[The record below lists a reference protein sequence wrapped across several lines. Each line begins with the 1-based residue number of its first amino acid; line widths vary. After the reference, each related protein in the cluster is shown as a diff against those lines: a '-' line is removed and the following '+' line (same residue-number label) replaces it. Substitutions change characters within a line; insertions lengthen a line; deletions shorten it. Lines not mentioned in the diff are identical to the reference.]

1 MSPRKTYIL
10 KLYVAGNTPNSMRA
24 LKTLRNILEEEFR
37 GVYALK
43 VIDVLKNPQ
52 LAEEDK
58 ILATPTLA
66 KILPPPVRRII
77 GDLSDRERV
86 LIGLDLLYDE
96 LSDETSTDNDDEII
110 TNDSY
115 YDSAGDSGDD
125 LVDDSSGDLVDEL
138 AEDLADDSGH
148 DSVDKLAGD
157 SAVDSVNY
165 VASNSVDDMLNN
177 AVNNFADSK
186 GDDNVDNKVDNKAGS
201 KAGSKAGGKPGNKA
215 DSKADNKTGGKANNK
230 AGNKLDN

>member
-24 LKTLRNILEEEFR
+24 LKTLRNILDEEFR

-96 LSDETSTDNDDEII
+96 LSEESMFDIDDEVVH
-110 TNDSY
+110 
-115 YDSAGDSGDD
+115 DD
-125 LVDDSSGDLVDEL
+125 LDENS
-138 AEDLADDSGH
+138 ADTSADDSAN
-148 DSVDKLAGD
+148 DSPDVSADSSADD
-157 SAVDSVNY
+157 SANDSADDSAYGSAKSKIDNL
-165 VASNSVDDMLNN
+165 AAKSARNSVGDLAADTPDHKPTKSAAKIAN
-177 AVNNFADSK
+177 AA
-186 GDDNVDNKVDNKAGS
+186 
-201 KAGSKAGGKPGNKA
+201 
-215 DSKADNKTGGKANNK
+215 AN
-230 AGNKLDN
+230 DTDC

>member
-1 MSPRKTYIL
+1 MAARKTYIL

-24 LKTLRNILEEEFR
+24 LKTLRNILETEFR

-86 LIGLDLLYDE
+86 LIGLDLLYEELADE
-96 LSDETSTDNDDEII
+96 SFTLEENTPDSPPEISSIPSPGEHDPMETS
-110 TNDSY
+110 
-115 YDSAGDSGDD
+115 
-125 LVDDSSGDLVDEL
+125 
-138 AEDLADDSGH
+138 
-148 DSVDKLAGD
+148 
-157 SAVDSVNY
+157 
-165 VASNSVDDMLNN
+165 
-177 AVNNFADSK
+177 
-186 GDDNVDNKVDNKAGS
+186 
-201 KAGSKAGGKPGNKA
+201 
-215 DSKADNKTGGKANNK
+215 
-230 AGNKLDN
+230 

>member
-1 MSPRKTYIL
+1 MSARKTYIL

-24 LKTLRNILEEEFR
+24 LKTLRNILETEFR

-86 LIGLDLLYDE
+86 LIGLDLLYE
-96 LSDETSTDNDDEII
+96 E
-110 TNDSY
+110 
-115 YDSAGDSGDD
+115 
-125 LVDDSSGDLVDEL
+125 LVDESFNL
-138 AEDLADDSGH
+138 EEMPSDSSQSQSR
-148 DSVDKLAGD
+148 DQSPVEREGD
-157 SAVDSVNY
+157 PMGTA
-165 VASNSVDDMLNN
+165 
-177 AVNNFADSK
+177 
-186 GDDNVDNKVDNKAGS
+186 
-201 KAGSKAGGKPGNKA
+201 
-215 DSKADNKTGGKANNK
+215 
-230 AGNKLDN
+230 

>member
-1 MSPRKTYIL
+1 MSPKKTYIL

-24 LKTLRNILEEEFR
+24 LKTLREILETEFR

-96 LSDETSTDNDDEII
+96 LKDGEYTSF
-110 TNDSY
+110 
-115 YDSAGDSGDD
+115 G
-125 LVDDSSGDLVDEL
+125 SSGDEHKTYP
-138 AEDLADDSGH
+138 DS
-148 DSVDKLAGD
+148 
-157 SAVDSVNY
+157 
-165 VASNSVDDMLNN
+165 
-177 AVNNFADSK
+177 
-186 GDDNVDNKVDNKAGS
+186 
-201 KAGSKAGGKPGNKA
+201 
-215 DSKADNKTGGKANNK
+215 
-230 AGNKLDN
+230 

>member
-1 MSPRKTYIL
+1 MTPRKTYIL

-24 LKTLRNILEEEFR
+24 LKTLRNILETEFR

-86 LIGLDLLYDE
+86 LIGLDLLYEELTEEE
-96 LSDETSTDNDDEII
+96 LSDEAFAEEAFGDTAIGDGPSFAPTDPLP
-110 TNDSY
+110 SQRP
-115 YDSAGDSGDD
+115 
-125 LVDDSSGDLVDEL
+125 L
-138 AEDLADDSGH
+138 
-148 DSVDKLAGD
+148 
-157 SAVDSVNY
+157 
-165 VASNSVDDMLNN
+165 
-177 AVNNFADSK
+177 
-186 GDDNVDNKVDNKAGS
+186 
-201 KAGSKAGGKPGNKA
+201 P
-215 DSKADNKTGGKANNK
+215 
-230 AGNKLDN
+230 

>member
-24 LKTLRNILEEEFR
+24 LKTLRNILETEFR

-58 ILATPTLA
+58 ILATPTLY
-66 KILPPPVRRII
+66 KILPPPVRRIS

-96 LSDETSTDNDDEII
+96 LSDTALN
-110 TNDSY
+110 
-115 YDSAGDSGDD
+115 
-125 LVDDSSGDLVDEL
+125 SSVIDAVDE
-138 AEDLADDSGH
+138 ETDTTITSD
-148 DSVDKLAGD
+148 
-157 SAVDSVNY
+157 
-165 VASNSVDDMLNN
+165 
-177 AVNNFADSK
+177 
-186 GDDNVDNKVDNKAGS
+186 
-201 KAGSKAGGKPGNKA
+201 P
-215 DSKADNKTGGKANNK
+215 
-230 AGNKLDN
+230 

>member
-1 MSPRKTYIL
+1 MPARKTYIL

-24 LKTLRNILEEEFR
+24 LKTLRNILETEFR

-86 LIGLDLLYDE
+86 LIGLDLLYEE
-96 LSDETSTDNDDEII
+96 LSDETYGFEEEGNTL
-110 TNDSY
+110 TNGPLDPEPISGSG
-115 YDSAGDSGDD
+115 DGGDSPH
-125 LVDDSSGDLVDEL
+125 L
-138 AEDLADDSGH
+138 
-148 DSVDKLAGD
+148 
-157 SAVDSVNY
+157 
-165 VASNSVDDMLNN
+165 
-177 AVNNFADSK
+177 
-186 GDDNVDNKVDNKAGS
+186 
-201 KAGSKAGGKPGNKA
+201 
-215 DSKADNKTGGKANNK
+215 
-230 AGNKLDN
+230 

>member
-24 LKTLRNILEEEFR
+24 LKTLRNILETEFR

-58 ILATPTLA
+58 ILATPTLS

-96 LSDETSTDNDDEII
+96 LADNAFSSGFLDAVNEENDTSNLGSSS
-110 TNDSY
+110 DSY
-115 YDSAGDSGDD
+115 ARW
-125 LVDDSSGDLVDEL
+125 
-138 AEDLADDSGH
+138 
-148 DSVDKLAGD
+148 
-157 SAVDSVNY
+157 
-165 VASNSVDDMLNN
+165 
-177 AVNNFADSK
+177 
-186 GDDNVDNKVDNKAGS
+186 
-201 KAGSKAGGKPGNKA
+201 
-215 DSKADNKTGGKANNK
+215 
-230 AGNKLDN
+230 

>member
-1 MSPRKTYIL
+1 MTPRKTYIL

-24 LKTLRNILEEEFR
+24 LKTLRNILEMEFR

-86 LIGLDLLYDE
+86 LIGLDLLYEE
-96 LSDETSTDNDDEII
+96 LSEEILEDEF
-110 TNDSY
+110 
-115 YDSAGDSGDD
+115 GDD
-125 LVDDSSGDLVDEL
+125 DDT
-138 AEDLADDSGH
+138 ANQ
-148 DSVDKLAGD
+148 SV
-157 SAVDSVNY
+157 SVPIDPLP
-165 VASNSVDDMLNN
+165 SLE
-177 AVNNFADSK
+177 
-186 GDDNVDNKVDNKAGS
+186 
-201 KAGSKAGGKPGNKA
+201 P
-215 DSKADNKTGGKANNK
+215 
-230 AGNKLDN
+230 LP

>member
-1 MSPRKTYIL
+1 MTARKTYIL

-24 LKTLRNILEEEFR
+24 LKTLRNILETEFR

-86 LIGLDLLYDE
+86 LIGLDLLYE
-96 LSDETSTDNDDEII
+96 E
-110 TNDSY
+110 
-115 YDSAGDSGDD
+115 
-125 LVDDSSGDLVDEL
+125 LVDESFSLEESKPEL
-138 AEDLADDSGH
+138 ASDPLKKE
-148 DSVDKLAGD
+148 
-157 SAVDSVNY
+157 
-165 VASNSVDDMLNN
+165 
-177 AVNNFADSK
+177 
-186 GDDNVDNKVDNKAGS
+186 GS
-201 KAGSKAGGKPGNKA
+201 MGEHSDPME
-215 DSKADNKTGGKANNK
+215 SS
-230 AGNKLDN
+230 